1 MIGISNKTIYA
12 LSALYELASISENE
26 LLKIKDIASN
36 ASIPRNFLEQILLSL
51 KKQGFLTSIKGAN
64 GGYKLAKELKDITLK
79 DIVLTLESDIFSDI
93 HTPNNQALNLFWADF
108 NTKANELFE
117 IPLSEL
123 QNYQL
128 QANQTLNYSI

>member
-12 LSALYELASISENE
+12 ISALQELSSVSDNE

-64 GGYKLAKELKDITLK
+64 GGYKLAKNLKDITLK
-79 DIVLTLESDIFSDI
+79 DVVLTLESDIFSSI
-93 HTPNNQALNLFWADF
+93 YNPQNQSLNLFWADF
-108 NTKANELFE
+108 NNRANELFD

-123 QNYQL
+123 QNYQIK
-128 QANQTLNYSI
+128 ANQTLNYSI

>member
-12 LSALYELASISENE
+12 ISALQELASVSDNE

-51 KKQGFLTSIKGAN
+51 KKKGFLTSIKGAN
-64 GGYKLAKELKDITLK
+64 GGYKLAKNIKDITLK
-79 DIVLTLESDIFSDI
+79 DVVTTLESDIFSSI
-93 HTPNNQALNLFWADF
+93 HNPQNQALNLFWADF
-108 NTKANELFE
+108 NSKANALFE

-128 QANQTLNYSI
+128 QANKTLNYSI

>member
-12 LSALYELASISENE
+12 VSALHELASISEDE
-26 LLKIKDIASN
+26 VIKIKDIASN

-51 KKQGFLTSIKGAN
+51 KKQGFLISIKGAN
-64 GGYKLAKELKDITLK
+64 GGYKLAKSLKDITLK
-79 DIVLTLESDIFSDI
+79 DIVMTLESDIFSSI
-93 HTPNNQALNLFWADF
+93 HNPQNQALNLFWEDF
-108 NTKANELFE
+108 NNRANELFE

-128 QANQTLNYSI
+128 QANKTLNYSI

>member
-12 LSALYELASISENE
+12 ISALQELSSVSDNE

-64 GGYKLAKELKDITLK
+64 GGYKLAKNLKDITLK
-79 DIVLTLESDIFSDI
+79 DVVLTLESDVFSSI
-93 HTPNNQALNLFWADF
+93 YNPQNQSLNLFWADF
-108 NTKANELFE
+108 NNRANELFD

-123 QNYQL
+123 QNYQIK
-128 QANQTLNYSI
+128 ANQTLNYSI

>member
-12 LSALYELASISENE
+12 VSALQELATISDNE

-64 GGYKLAKELKDITLK
+64 GGYKLAKSLKDITLK
-79 DIVLTLESDIFSDI
+79 DVVITLESDIFSSI
-93 HTPNNQALNLFWADF
+93 YNPQNQSLNLFWADF
-108 NTKANELFE
+108 NNRANELFD

-123 QNYQL
+123 QNYQN
-128 QANQTLNYSI
+128 QANKTLNYSI